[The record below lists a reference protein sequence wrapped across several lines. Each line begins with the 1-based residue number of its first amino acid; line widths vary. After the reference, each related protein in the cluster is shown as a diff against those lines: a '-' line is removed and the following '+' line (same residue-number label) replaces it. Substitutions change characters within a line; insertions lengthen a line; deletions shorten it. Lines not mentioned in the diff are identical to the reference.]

1 MRIFFEDKDLMVVF
15 KEAGL
20 AVENADISKPDLVS
34 EIKKYLGTGYLGVV
48 HRLDMPVEGLLVF
61 AKNKT
66 AASGLSKELLN
77 GGLNKNYLALVCGKV
92 SPEKGKLVDYLSE
105 EKTSPK
111 GGKRAVISASDNPKA
126 KKAILSY
133 TLLGSRDVDDTTVSL
148 LDVSI
153 ETGRFHQI
161 RAQLSNMGH
170 PIVADKKYGNCES
183 DKTAAALGIRN
194 VALFANR
201 ISFIHPVSKERMR
214 YEYIPENTVIKELL
228 G

>member
-1 MRIFFEDKDLMVVF
+1 MRIFFEDKDLLVVF

-34 EIKKYLGTGYLGVV
+34 EIKKYLGNGYLGVI

-61 AKNKT
+61 AKNSKV
-66 AASGLSKELLN
+66 ASELSKALSK

-92 SPEKGKLVDYLSE
+92 GSEKGELVDYLLE

-111 GGKRAVISASDNPKA
+111 GGKRAAISNADNPKA
-126 KKAILSY
+126 KKAVLSY
-133 TLLGSRDVDDTTVSL
+133 KLIGSKEIGDSTVSL
-148 LDVSI
+148 LDISI

-170 PIVADKKYGNCES
+170 PIIADRKYGSDLS
-183 DKTAAALGIRN
+183 DKAAATLGIRN

-201 ISFIHPVSKERMR
+201 ISFIHPVTKERIR